1 MIGNDVEEKA
11 ISDDEVREAEASAEP
26 ETAPVGAGPGDGGAR
41 TGGGSGSSRTPI
53 ELGLAVLAAV
63 LLVFAVVSWIRA
75 GDHDSAAVDRA
86 ELRDQVLITARSEIE
101 TMNTLDYRDIDG
113 GLDKWEDVSTGTLK
127 DQIAATDA
135 ESRKLMADRKMIST
149 GKVTDAAIVDLT
161 PSTATVIAAL
171 EVTVIDTSA
180 PDAAPTVKRNR
191 MAADLVKVGGKWL
204 LEGLDQ
210 VAVNRS

>member
-11 ISDDEVREAEASAEP
+11 ISDDEVREVHEAEP
-26 ETAPVGAGPGDGGAR
+26 ETETAPA
-41 TGGGSGSSRTPI
+41 GSGSGGSRTAI
-53 ELGLAVLAAV
+53 ELGLAVLAAL
-63 LLVFAVVSWIRA
+63 LLVFAVISWVRA
-75 GDHDSAAVDRA
+75 GDHDAEAVERA
-86 ELRDQVLITARSEIE
+86 ELRDQVLITARSHIE
-101 TMNTLDYRDIDG
+101 TMNTLDYRDVNG

-127 DQIAATDA
+127 DQIAATPA
-135 ESRKLMADRKMIST
+135 ESRTLMADRKMIST

-171 EVTVIDTSA
+171 EVTVIDTTT